1 MFDHPGPRSSTTV
14 SAPTF
19 HLSGAKLTYPVP
31 GSTASTA
38 RAAGRTQRQMNQGIC
53 GWFAGGAVDPGRAL
67 IDTLPLVRH
76 CVVSPAVWQFGSAVA
91 TGAETIAAT
100 ATLAINMANLL

>member
-1 MFDHPGPRSSTTV
+1 M
-14 SAPTF
+14 
-19 HLSGAKLTYPVP
+19 P
-31 GSTASTA
+31 GSTASTD
-38 RAAGRTQRQMNQGIC
+38 RAAGRTQRQTNQGIC

-76 CVVSPAVWQFGSAVA
+76 WVVSPAVWQFGSAVA

-100 ATLAINMANLL
+100 AALAITMANLL